1 MKSENKAIFYESKKE
16 KVIRIFVF
24 TILLLFF
31 IGLSILSL
39 TMFMSFFDGKTI
51 TDIKSIFF
59 LIFMS
64 IILLSPL
71 VISIYLVIGIYS
83 QFKRT
88 KVICEI
94 DNNNIY
100 ISDYSI
106 WIRKTRIISEKTTIP
121 ITDIKSIETKK
132 VLFETVLKLEFT
144 LNKYNTLKGGIN
156 SSLNRISAKDKES
169 LVSKIEAIHN
179 NKKDRLNE

>member
-1 MKSENKAIFYESKKE
+1 MPENKTIFYQSKKE
-16 KVIRIFVF
+16 KVIQILVF

-39 TMFMSFFDGKTI
+39 IMFMSFFDGKTI

-64 IILLSPL
+64 IILLSPV
-71 VISIYLVIGIYS
+71 VISIYLLLLIYNQLKQS
-83 QFKRT
+83 
-88 KVICEI
+88 KVICKI
-94 DNNNIY
+94 DTNNNIY
-100 ISDYSI
+100 FSDYSI

-121 ITDIKSIETKK
+121 ITDIKSVKTKK

-169 LVSKIEAIHN
+169 LVSKIEAIHS

>member
-1 MKSENKAIFYESKKE
+1 MPENKTIFYQSKKE
-16 KVIRIFVF
+16 KVIRILVF

-64 IILLSPL
+64 IILLSPV
-71 VISIYLVIGIYS
+71 VISIYLLLLIYN
-83 QFKRT
+83 QFKQS

-94 DNNNIY
+94 DANTIY
-100 ISDYSI
+100 VSDYTI
-106 WIRKTRIISEKTTIP
+106 WIKKTRTILKKTTIP
-121 ITDIKSIETKK
+121 IADIKSVETKK
-132 VLFETVLKLEFT
+132 VLFETIIKLDFT

-156 SSLNRISAKDKES
+156 STLNRISAKDRAFFKNK
-169 LVSKIEAIHN
+169 VEAMHN
-179 NKKDRLNE
+179 NKNI

>member
-1 MKSENKAIFYESKKE
+1 MPENKTIFYQSKKE
-16 KVIRIFVF
+16 KVIRILVF

-64 IILLSPL
+64 IILLSPV
-71 VISIYLVIGIYS
+71 VISIYLLLLIYN
-83 QFKRT
+83 QFKQS

-94 DNNNIY
+94 DTNTIY
-100 ISDYSI
+100 VFDYTI
-106 WIRKTRIISEKTTIP
+106 WI
-121 ITDIKSIETKK
+121 KK
-132 VLFETVLKLEFT
+132 QEPSLKKPQF
-144 LNKYNTLKGGIN
+144 
-156 SSLNRISAKDKES
+156 
-169 LVSKIEAIHN
+169 
-179 NKKDRLNE
+179 RLLI